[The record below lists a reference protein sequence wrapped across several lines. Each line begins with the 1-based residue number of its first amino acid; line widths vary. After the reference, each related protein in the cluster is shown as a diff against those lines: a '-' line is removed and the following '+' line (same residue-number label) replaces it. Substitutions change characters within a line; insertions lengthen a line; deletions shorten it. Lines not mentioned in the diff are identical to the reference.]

1 MSWGDGCDHGEV
13 VVVALG
19 FISGAWICNRHPLM
33 ANHLPSLKQ
42 GSSTT
47 RDGRTGTLCWDHAR
61 SWDSRTWFS
70 RSPGQDWPSFSHPF
84 PLLLHTLPGTSFSQP
99 REPSRPT
106 SSPSL
111 FLSFPKLTQVQHW
124 LLGRGMEPGNFS
136 QNKGNFG
143 ARWDQLQNLWNLA
156 VAGEGPT
163 APSHF

>member
-1 MSWGDGCDHGEV
+1 MTTGRWWLWPWGLYQVLGSAITIPSWPTISPRSSRAVQRPGMGEQ
-13 VVVALG
+13 ALC
-19 FISGAWICNRHPLM
+19 A
-33 ANHLPSLKQ
+33 
-42 GSSTT
+42 
-47 RDGRTGTLCWDHAR
+47 GTMLTPPC
-61 SWDSRTWFS
+61 WDSRTWFS
-70 RSPGQDWPSFSHPF
+70 RSPGQDCSSFSHPF